1 MISINSPY
9 ISQQSQSGILIN
21 QHITVQAASEATG
34 YNIQYLR
41 RLLRSDS
48 LRGIK
53 IDQIWLIEMESLK
66 SGINLDTASQTGSI
80 QMSK

>member
-1 MISINSPY
+1 MGFFINRH
-9 ISQQSQSGILIN
+9 L
-21 QHITVQAASEATG
+21 TMLTDSELTG

-66 SGINLDTASQTGSI
+66 TYLQHVENTSDRP
-80 QMSK
+80 